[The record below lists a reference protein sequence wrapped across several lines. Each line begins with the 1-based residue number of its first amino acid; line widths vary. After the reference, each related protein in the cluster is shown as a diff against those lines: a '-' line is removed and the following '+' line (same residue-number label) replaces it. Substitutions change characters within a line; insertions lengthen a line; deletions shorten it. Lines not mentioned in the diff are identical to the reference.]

1 MPEAYAQRIPRLVCD
16 HPDCD
21 RPATFQVFNAATLL
35 PYRGH
40 AVGDY
45 CGRHAGEVV
54 HSINH
59 PTTEE
64 ETP

>member
-1 MPEAYAQRIPRLVCD
+1 MPDAYAQQIPRPPCD

-21 RPATFQVFNAATLL
+21 RPATFQVFDAATRLG

-40 AVGDY
+40 AVGNY

-54 HSINH
+54 HNINN

-64 ETP
+64 TP